1 MHRFLLDLKV
11 QFKEQGR
18 MTRCVNYFISV
29 GMTQIEQ
36 ERVIKMFKTGEKNL
50 LLATSVA
57 EEGLDISDCNYVIRY
72 DMMGN
77 EISLVQSRG
86 RVR

>member
-1 MHRFLLDLKV
+1 MHRFLLDLQV
-11 QFKEQGR
+11 QFKERRR